1 MRRSQHS
8 TASAS
13 ITVELTT
20 LGAMDFSHMAA
31 VINEAVS
38 AVKLL
43 ANGEA
48 PRWNPGSKPKA
59 GGRPK

>member
-1 MRRSQHS
+1 
-8 TASAS
+8 
-13 ITVELTT
+13 
-20 LGAMDFSHMAA
+20 MDFSHMAA